1 MSKLTIKQRK
11 LNNVLIAG
19 GAMAS
24 VSLVFAILPA
34 IGAAVV
40 RKALKAYLNS
50 SVCICNHKLDEKDV
64 LNYRYLK
71 EQKLLAHELKVMRLW
86 LGGPWNFPPPRS
98 SMYKTAKSNKIVPL
112 EEAQMQKEEA
122 EQQTA
127 EPGPDAPKPEEAT
140 TTQSAEQADA
150 TGKKLRKIT
159 VTTGYDKDFNEQTKD
174 VMAKDPPYPLTA
186 AERKEQGDSARY
198 VEKNQFGW
206 IILNILMTT
215 VLIFIIF
222 WTISGSILN
231 EQMELCA
238 GPKCKPTKK
247 DSKGVCV
254 DKRAVITKYSLIIA
268 AITSGTF
275 FLFSVM
281 RYFPVGSSK
290 QKTSSIWIAVMSSLM
305 VVLVGVVG
313 SITTSI
319 FTQNMMDDTFDT
331 VICDEDPDGTKKF
344 DCGCPGKTSL
354 TRDEMF

>member
-1 MSKLTIKQRK
+1 M
-11 LNNVLIAG
+11 NNVLIAG

-40 RKALKAYLNS
+40 RKALKTYLNS
-50 SVCICNHKLDEKDV
+50 VPCMCNQQITDTNIKK
-64 LNYRYLK
+64 YSYLK
-71 EQKLLAHELKVMRLW
+71 EQKLLSHELKVMRLW
-86 LGGPWNFPPPRS
+86 LGGPWQFPPPRPS
-98 SMYKTAKSNKIVPL
+98 TYKSNQVVPL
-112 EEAQMQKEEA
+112 E
-122 EQQTA
+122 
-127 EPGPDAPKPEEAT
+127 
-140 TTQSAEQADA
+140 QADV
-150 TGKKLRKIT
+150 TQNKELREVSVYVGQDSSGTKKYETMKA
-159 VTTGYDKDFNEQTKD
+159 E
-174 VMAKDPPYPLTA
+174 DPPYPTTA

-198 VEKNQFGW
+198 IEKNQFGW

-254 DKRAVITKYSLIIA
+254 DKRTVITKYSLFIA

-344 DCGCPGKTSL
+344 DCGCPDKTSL